1 VALNLQVVNRIKMHV
16 MKKHYFL
23 LSLILLVG
31 SYSFAQEDVSFDNDF
46 EPIRKELTSWD
57 PVRGEWLS
65 NSIIAVTNEQP
76 VPKRNFP
83 ENYTPNQM
91 LSVVPSETVAKIRGI
106 ATTNANDPR
115 SGSQVQW
122 GEVADVLG
130 RPDCQVLKGRS
141 YGDPHLQSLDGA
153 RYSFQTVGEFV
164 LAKSNSGKVEV
175 QTRQKSQSDD
185 FSLNTAVAMNVNGDR
200 VSIYAEDYP
209 DANRS
214 TPVRVNGVAVFVD
227 ESPYLLKNGG
237 VLRKSRGLYVVD
249 WPTGE
254 SASVELRNRSTMSFM
269 NVGINVYPCT
279 NGGYA
284 GLMGNG
290 NGFVNDDFNT
300 SRGVAPVPMVGRGMG
315 DNAEFVEKQRLA
327 FLAKEF
333 AEDHRITQAS
343 SLFDYPIGTS
353 TMTFT
358 DRSFPRVHRTLN
370 DLTDNQLA
378 QSRKHCE
385 SNGIRGADM
394 EGCIYDNAFLGI
406 QPAKP
411 HVVEDPLAGSIKL
424 GEVNDGRIPEKS
436 KGTIFDLE
444 PEPQPIT
451 TNDTDDIQIKDSE
464 SNEDSKSGGF
474 DFEKPKSSG
483 GVFQPKPRTTSPR
496 PSAPRP
502 STPKPRTPKSSF
514 PKSGVIKGGR

>member
-1 VALNLQVVNRIKMHV
+1 

-23 LSLILLVG
+23 LSLIFFAG
-31 SYSFAQEDVSFDNDF
+31 SYSFAQDTRTFEQEF
-46 EPIRKELTSWD
+46 EPIKKELTDWD

-65 NSIIAVTNEQP
+65 NSIIAVTNQEA

-91 LSVVPSETVAKIRGI
+91 LSVVPSATVAKIRGI
-106 ATTNANDPR
+106 ATNNASDPR
-115 SGSQVQW
+115 SESQVQW
-122 GEVADVLG
+122 GEVADVIG
-130 RPDCQVLKGRS
+130 RPNCQILKGRS
-141 YGDPHLQSLDGA
+141 YGDPHLTSLDGA

-164 LAKSNSGKVEV
+164 LAKSNNGKVEI

-200 VSIYAEDYP
+200 VAIYAEDYP

-214 TPVRVNGVAVFVD
+214 TPVRVNGTAVFID
-227 ESPYLLKNGG
+227 NSPYLLPNGG
-237 VLRKSRGLYVVD
+237 VIRKSRGLYVVD

-254 SASVELRNRSTMSFM
+254 SASVEMRNRSTMSFM
-269 NVGINVYPCT
+269 NVAVNVYPCT
-279 NGGYA
+279 NGGYS

-300 SRGVAPVPMVGRGMG
+300 SRGVAPVPMTGRGMG
-315 DNAEFVEKQRLA
+315 DNAEFIEKQRLA

-333 AEDHRITQAS
+333 AEDHRITQAG

-370 DLTDNQLA
+370 ELSDDQLA
-378 QSRKHCE
+378 QSRRHCE
-385 SNGIRGADM
+385 ANGISGADM

-411 HVVEDPLAGSIKL
+411 HVVEDPLEGAIDM
-424 GEVNDGRIPEKS
+424 GEVNDGRIPDKS
-436 KGTIFDLE
+436 KGTIFDQE
-444 PEPQPIT
+444 PEPQPMT
-451 TNDTDDIQIKDSE
+451 TNDSKDIQVKDQGS
-464 SNEDSKSGGF
+464 SEDSKSGGF
-474 DFEKPKSSG
+474 DFGKPQRDG
-483 GVFQPKPRTTSPR
+483 GVFQSSPR
-496 PSAPRP
+496 PSSPRPSSPRP
-502 STPKPRTPKSSF
+502 STPKPTTPKSSF